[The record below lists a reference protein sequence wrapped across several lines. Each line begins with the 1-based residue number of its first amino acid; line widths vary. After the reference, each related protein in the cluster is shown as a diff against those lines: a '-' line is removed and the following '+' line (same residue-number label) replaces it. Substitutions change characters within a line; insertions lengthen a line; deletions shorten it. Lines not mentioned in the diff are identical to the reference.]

1 MSEILAPRRYGQED
15 QKFMSI
21 CWLHGSLRAA
31 WDTGDCLKKIQ
42 TKRFKFW
49 YSDFKMRMMVHNIVL
64 YT

>member
-1 MSEILAPRRYGQED
+1 MSEILAPRKYRQED

-21 CWLHGSLRAA
+21 YWLHGSLRTA

-49 YSDFKMRMMVHNIVL
+49 DSDFKMRMMVHNIVL